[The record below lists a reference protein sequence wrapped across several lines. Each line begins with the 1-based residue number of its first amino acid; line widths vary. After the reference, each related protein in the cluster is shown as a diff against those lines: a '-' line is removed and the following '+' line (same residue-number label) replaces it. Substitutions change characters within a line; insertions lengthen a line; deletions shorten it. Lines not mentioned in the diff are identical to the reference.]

1 MDALMNLIK
10 SSWKKALVFLA
21 ALTVLC
27 GLFYPLVV
35 TGISQLLFPQKANG
49 SIIEVNGKKYGS
61 ALLAQQFTGDRYLWG
76 RIMVLNTQTY
86 KDGNG
91 NVLLYAKPSN
101 LSPASD
107 EYAALVKERVEK
119 IRTAD
124 PDMADT
130 PIPEDLVTCSGSGL
144 DPHIS
149 PAAAEYQVDRIAK
162 ARNIPFEQIRA
173 IIRKYTKG
181 RFLFVFG
188 EKTVNVLE
196 VNLALDGILK

>member
-1 MDALMNLIK
+1 MNLMK
-10 SSWKKALVFLA
+10 SVWKKALAFLV

-61 ALLAQQFTGDRYLWG
+61 ELLAQQFTGDQYLWG
-76 RIMVLNTQTY
+76 RIMNLDTKTY
-86 KDGNG
+86 TDENG
-91 NVLLYAKPSN
+91 NVLLYAAPSN

-107 EYAALVKERVEK
+107 EYAALVKERVDK
-119 IRTAD
+119 IKAAD
-124 PDMADT
+124 PDMANT
-130 PIPEDLVTCSGSGL
+130 PIPEDLVTCSASGL

-149 PAAAEYQVDRIAK
+149 PAAADYQVDRIAK
-162 ARNIPFEQIRA
+162 ARNMSAEQVRTVIK
-173 IIRKYTKG
+173 KYTKG